1 MSLNI
6 HKNFAIST
14 WAINNKMTVYVI
26 TAILLVGG
34 LISYYSMPRES
45 FPEIIETKIYV
56 SSINPGNSAEDVEKL
71 ITKPLEEEFNN
82 ISGVTKITSN
92 TLEDYSMIL
101 VEFDEDI
108 SVEDAKQKVKDKVD
122 RVKSDTEWPTI
133 DGGGKVEPN
142 VFDLNIAEEVPIL
155 NINLTGDFTS
165 EKLKE
170 YAEYLEEHIERLPQI
185 KEAAIRGAEDKEVEI
200 AVDMY
205 KMSAAK
211 VSFDDI
217 ISSVKYENK
226 TVSGGSVSTNG
237 IKKNIRVIG
246 EINKPSDLENII
258 VKKQDGNVYLRDI
271 ATIEFKEKERTT

>member
-108 SVEDAKQKVKDKVD
+108 SVEDAAVTRKRDDPFLNARSRSVVEANHWRSNLEGHVHEFVNLLGVHLAKRPTKHGEVLREHKDLA
-122 RVKSDTEWPTI
+122 PI
-133 DGGGKVEPN
+133 DGAP
-142 VFDLNIAEEVPIL
+142 
-155 NINLTGDFTS
+155 T
-165 EKLKE
+165 
-170 YAEYLEEHIERLPQI
+170 R
-185 KEAAIRGAEDKEVEI
+185 
-200 AVDMY
+200 
-205 KMSAAK
+205 
-211 VSFDDI
+211 DDP
-217 ISSVKYENK
+217 VG
-226 TVSGGSVSTNG
+226 VG
-237 IKKNIRVIG
+237 
-246 EINKPSDLENII
+246 PFL
-258 VKKQDGNVYLRDI
+258 
-271 ATIEFKEKERTT
+271 ATHCP